1 MVLETHMK
9 LCLRETD
16 FLVKFFLP
24 TKWGKW
30 AQKEPKTGLFQ
41 FIGKFG
47 H

>member
-9 LCLRETD
+9 LCMTAE
-16 FLVKFFLP
+16 FSGKISFLP
-24 TKWGKW
+24 QNWEKG
-30 AQKEPKTGLFQ
+30 PKMGQNRVFQ